1 MYPDVPHLS
10 GAGCGLALLLELDAG
25 ETGDNLETIRL
36 GSRGPSVELLQ
47 LALTRAGYNPGGI
60 DGVFGPLTQA
70 ALIRYQRDYGLIPD
84 GVAGPLTWARIRPY
98 LVGYVRHTIVAGDT
112 FWDLSNRFNTSV
124 NAIATANPWADP
136 QQLQIGQTLVIP
148 LGFEVVP
155 TNISYTS
162 TLLSL
167 VVEGLRMRYPFFETG
182 SVGSSV
188 LGRPLHYLAIGNG
201 QTEVFYNAS
210 HHANEW
216 ITTPLLLKFL
226 EEYAEAYAI
235 NGTIFNTRASELYS
249 KAKLYVVPMVNPD
262 GVDLVT
268 GAISSGSPAYE
279 TARSLARNYPSIPFP
294 SGWKANIQGVDL
306 NLQYPAGWEIARE
319 QKYAQGFNRPG
330 PRDFVGTGPLTEPES
345 LALYNFTLARKFA
358 LTLSYHTQGKVI
370 YWRYLDYLPPRSLEI
385 ARRFSEVSGYPYEET
400 PAYSGYAGYKDW
412 FIQTFNKP
420 GYTIEAGI
428 GVSPLPL
435 SQFDEIYADNVGILT
450 LGIVLA

>member
-1 MYPDVPHLS
+1 M
-10 GAGCGLALLLELDAG
+10 
-25 ETGDNLETIRL
+25 ETIRL

-60 DGVFGPLTQA
+60 DGVFGPLTRN
-70 ALIRYQRDYGLIPD
+70 ALIRYQRDYGLVPD
-84 GVAGPLTWARIRPY
+84 GIAGPLTWARIRPY
-98 LVGYVRHTIVAGDT
+98 IVGYVRHTIQAGDT
-112 FWDLSNRFNTSV
+112 FWNLANTYNTSV
-124 NAIATANPWADP
+124 NSIAVANPWADP
-136 QQLQIGQTLVIP
+136 QQLTIGQTLIIP

-162 TLLSL
+162 TLLEL

-182 SVGSSV
+182 SVGNSV
-188 LGRPLHYLAIGNG
+188 MGRPLHYIAIGDA
-201 QTEVFYNAS
+201 QTEVFYNAA

-226 EEYAEAYAI
+226 EEYAEAYSI
-235 NGTIFNTRASELYS
+235 DGTIFNTRASDLYN

-268 GAISSGSPAYE
+268 GAIAPGSRTYE
-279 TARSLARNYPSIPFP
+279 AASSLAQNYPSIPFP
-294 SGWKANIQGVDL
+294 LGWKANISGVDL
-306 NLQYPAGWEIARE
+306 NLQYPAGWEMARE
-319 QKYAQGFNRPG
+319 QKFAQGFTRPG
-330 PRDFVGTGPLTEPES
+330 PRDFVGSGPLTEPES
-345 LALYNFTLARKFA
+345 IAMYNFTLSRDFA
-358 LTLSYHTQGKVI
+358 LTLSYHTQGQVI
-370 YWRYLDYLPPRSLEI
+370 YWRFLNYLPPRSLEI
-385 ARRFSEVSGYPYEET
+385 ARQFSEVSGYPYEET

-412 FIQTFNKP
+412 FIQNFNRP

-435 SQFDEIYADNVGILT
+435 SQFDEIYTDNVGILT